1 MDFCR
6 ADVAAFLSR
15 GIISIF
21 CEETVSGRRTFV
33 FCQIFRDWQT
43 TGRHWE
49 DDDDYSNSDDKCV
62 KRKTFN
68 KSHG

>member
-6 ADVAAFLSR
+6 AEPAAFPSR

-33 FCQIFRDWQT
+33 FCQISE
-43 TGRHWE
+43 TGRRQA
-49 DDDDYSNSDDKCV
+49 DTGKAMMMIAMVMTIMVARLAFDK
-62 KRKTFN
+62 F
-68 KSHG
+68 HD

>member
-33 FCQIFRDWQT
+33 FCQIFQDWQT

-49 DDDDYSNSDDKCV
+49 GDEDDSDSDDNNGV
-62 KRKTFN
+62 KN
-68 KSHG
+68 SIW